1 MEQLFRYISIYRY
14 LPAGIAANTAI
25 VYSVLWYGLVTH
37 GTLALQN

>member
-1 MEQLFRYISIYRY
+1 MEQLFRYIYRY

-37 GTLALQN
+37 CTLALQN